1 MDVSVQLIFVTISVV
16 AMDINFLPWLLECRD
31 NCTLWPSCLHGS
43 SGREKLGLASLR
55 LCTIPESAQKTLH
68 HFTQAF
74 QFIVAP
80 PKRRGSGDIWP
91 IPQGSL
97 LSRENFF
104 SSTNHIAENTICSA
118 TPEILSY
125 FTMTHFLAYQFS
137 TIHTASY
144 EFIVKPEE
152 SAECHQTL
160 SLWVGSGH
168 KTRLLAYT
176 RRRFSV
182 TL

>member
-1 MDVSVQLIFVTISVV
+1 MLFIYLSIWVYTYIIAWSYTFPTSMDVSVQLIFVTISVV
-16 AMDINFLPWLLECRD
+16 GMDINFLPWLLECRD

-74 QFIVAP
+74 QFIVTP

-97 LSRENFF
+97 LSREIFF
-104 SSTNHIAENTICSA
+104 LNQSHCRKHNLQCNTRN
-118 TPEILSY
+118 P
-125 FTMTHFLAYQFS
+125 
-137 TIHTASY
+137 
-144 EFIVKPEE
+144 
-152 SAECHQTL
+152 
-160 SLWVGSGH
+160 
-168 KTRLLAYT
+168 
-176 RRRFSV
+176 
-182 TL
+182 